1 MKREAADIARNVS
14 NYLGMRDIDQRYSSY
29 DYCFNYFAG
38 LHESGKKSL
47 SLTNGQMEMACLQLG
62 FYLASWGMYRGS
74 GQLIRH
80 SVRRLISTVEAS
92 LTAPDEIWSIDA
104 DDYTI
109 QARDTVLSVAE
120 ELRRTLP
127 SPASDTLVTKVMLG
141 VFGCVPAL
149 DSYFMRGFGL
159 SSSRPLRSDT
169 LEAIAEYFIVKAEEL
184 QKQRIFTLDFASGSE
199 TTRQYPVAK
208 IIDMVFFV
216 EGSRS

>member
-1 MKREAADIARNVS
+1 VKRAAADIAANVS
-14 NYLGMRDIDQRYSSY
+14 NYLGMRDMNQRYSSF

-47 SLTNGQMEMACLQLG
+47 DLASGQMETACLQLG

-80 SVRRLISTVEAS
+80 SSRRLIPAVEAV
-92 LTAPDEIWSIDA
+92 LTVSDEIWSIDA
-104 DDYTI
+104 DGYST

-127 SPASDTLVTKVMLG
+127 SPVSDTLVTKVMLG

-149 DSYFMRGFGL
+149 DSYFIRGFGL
-159 SSSRPLRSDT
+159 SSSRPLTSRT
-169 LEAIAEYFIVKAEEL
+169 LEAIAEYSTSKAETITE
-184 QKQRIFTLDFASGSE
+184 QQIFTLDFASGSE
-199 TTRQYPVAK
+199 TKRRYPVAK

-216 EGSRS
+216 EGSQS

>member
-1 MKREAADIARNVS
+1 MKREAADVARNVS

-38 LHESGKKSL
+38 LHESGKESL
-47 SLTNGQMEMACLQLG
+47 SLTNRQMDMACLQLG

-80 SVRRLISTVEAS
+80 SVRRLIPTVEAV

-104 DDYTI
+104 DGYSI
-109 QARDTVLSVAE
+109 RARDTVLSVAE

-127 SPASDTLVTKVMLG
+127 SPASDTLVTKAMLG

-149 DSYFMRGFGL
+149 DSYFIRGFGL

-169 LEAIAEYFIVKAEEL
+169 LEAIAEYFNGKAEEL

-199 TTRQYPVAK
+199 TTRRYPVAK

-216 EGSRS
+216 EGTRS